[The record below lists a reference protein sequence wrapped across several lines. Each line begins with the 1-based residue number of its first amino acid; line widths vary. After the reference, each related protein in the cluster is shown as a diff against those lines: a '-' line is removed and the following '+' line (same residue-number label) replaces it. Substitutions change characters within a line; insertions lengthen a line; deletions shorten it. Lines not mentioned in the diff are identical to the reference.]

1 MQNPLA
7 DELDAVHQEL
17 KKADAADPDLLEI
30 LSRVVHDVTTLKHE
44 EAAASARRASGQRP
58 SERLEEKALL
68 FEAEHPKLAGA
79 LRRLVKAL
87 ADLGI

>member
-30 LSRVVHDVTTLKHE
+30 LY
-44 EAAASARRASGQRP
+44 
-58 SERLEEKALL
+58 
-68 FEAEHPKLAGA
+68 
-79 LRRLVKAL
+79 AL
-87 ADLGI
+87 ARARCHRTVQATATRHSGRTKTAH